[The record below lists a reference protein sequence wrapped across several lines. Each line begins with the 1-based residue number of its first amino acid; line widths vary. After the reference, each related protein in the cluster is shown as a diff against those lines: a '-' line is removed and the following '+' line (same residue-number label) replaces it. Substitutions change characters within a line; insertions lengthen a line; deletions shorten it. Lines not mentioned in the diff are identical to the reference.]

1 MDANK
6 VGRWRVRVAKEGT
19 SSIEK
24 ERPRGANH
32 GGKNTKKQAQLRSEV
47 IEATTQTTPNDATHW
62 SCRLMARH
70 LNTTHSFVNR
80 VWRAHGLKPHLI
92 RTFKLSNDP
101 RFEEKLR
108 DVVGLYLDPPH
119 NAAVFSFDEKS
130 QIQALDRTQ
139 PGLAMKKGRCATMTH
154 DYKRHGTTTLFAALN
169 MATGEVIGKTYRKHR
184 HQEVLRFLREVEKT
198 VPKEPSESLVKRST
212 SSWTTT
218 RRTNTRR
225 CSHGSNARS
234 ASSSTS
240 SRPARLGPIWSSGS
254 LGFSRKN
261 RFVEV
266 SLHRCRIWRSACAST
281 WRATTRIH
289 APWSGQS
296 PSRKSSKRSVGVARS
311 YLRHLNHYFVKDTTL
326 DGISFISESDIC
338 TASHEPAGTTYTIVG
353 YPNSKNKKTNATKRL
368 VYTEQA
374 HYSDVARTNQTLSQ
388 ELNLSHTTHIFMNYD
403 PKHSRDAQGQCVNSI
418 QLKGM
423 SGGPVFNIGVLPDP
437 SVLGGC
443 RHPDPCLIGLFTEFH
458 RKQKM
463 MIATRVQTIL
473 HVVSQRLLE

>member
-1 MDANK
+1 MRVAAEIALSKEGRRMLETWASTRSTSVRLRERARIVLMAAEGMTNKEIAAELQVDANK

-184 HQEVLRFLREVEKT
+184 TPR
-198 VPKEPSESLVKRST
+198 
-212 SSWTTT
+212 
-218 RRTNTRR
+218 
-225 CSHGSNARS
+225 G
-234 ASSSTS
+234 
-240 SRPARLGPIWSSGS
+240 
-254 LGFSRKN
+254 
-261 RFVEV
+261 VEV
-266 SLHRCRIWRSACAST
+266 FARGREDRTQRTRDPHRV
-281 WRATTRIH
+281 
-289 APWSGQS
+289 GQ
-296 PSRKSSKRSVGVARS
+296 
-311 YLRHLNHYFVKDTTL
+311 L
-326 DGISFISESDIC
+326 
-338 TASHEPAGTTYTIVG
+338 
-353 YPNSKNKKTNATKRL
+353 
-368 VYTEQA
+368 
-374 HYSDVARTNQTLSQ
+374 
-388 ELNLSHTTHIFMNYD
+388 
-403 PKHSRDAQGQCVNSI
+403 RDAQTREGARMDRTQEAR
-418 QLKGM
+418 
-423 SGGPVFNIGVLPDP
+423 LPPLHPDQR
-437 SVLGGC
+437 VLGQFG
-443 RHPDPCLIGLFTEFH
+443 RAVLWDSHAKTDSSRCLYIGAAFGEVLARVLGELQRESTH
-458 RKQKM
+458 LGLDKVRRGNPRKGPSGSRGVTQDTL
-463 MIATRVQTIL
+463 ITIL
-473 HVVSQRLLE
+473 LRTLH